1 MERPPTLPTQS
12 VETPLILPP
21 VFNKMNSREVYVVWK
36 KALDVLRQAKNIII
50 VGYSLP
56 KTDTY
61 MQYFLKSAVGP
72 NSDLQKIIVF
82 NLTLF
87 EEYEGPVALTT
98 FDKSSTTAA
107 EMKNRYLECFS
118 KQFSDRIVFQPTK
131 QGFADGTLL
140 HFSNFL
146 AQQPKELLFYP

>member
-1 MERPPTLPTQS
+1 
-12 VETPLILPP
+12 
-21 VFNKMNSREVYVVWK
+21 
-36 KALDVLRQAKNIII
+36 
-50 VGYSLP
+50 
-56 KTDTY
+56 

-140 HFSNFL
+140 QFSNFL